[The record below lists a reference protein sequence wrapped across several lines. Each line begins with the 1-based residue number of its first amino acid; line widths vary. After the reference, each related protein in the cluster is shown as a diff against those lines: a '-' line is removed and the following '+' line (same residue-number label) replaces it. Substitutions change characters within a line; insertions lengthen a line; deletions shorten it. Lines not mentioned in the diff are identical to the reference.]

1 MREIPVESIVE
12 QVKTACIEAN
22 CVIEEDVA
30 TAIRQALKK
39 EESPISQQVLQ
50 QILKNHDIARSRRV
64 PLCQDTGLAVFF
76 VEMGQDVRITGG
88 LFEEA
93 VNEGVR
99 QGYAE
104 GYLRKSLVANPLNR
118 QNTGDNTPAIVHLS
132 LVPGNQLKMI
142 FCPKGAGGE
151 NMSALA
157 MLKPGDGLK
166 GVRRFVVATVRKA
179 GSNACPPV
187 IVGVGIGGSFE
198 KCALLAKK
206 ALTRR
211 VGSPHP
217 KLEMAN
223 LEVSLLEEINKLG
236 IGSMGLGG
244 RVTALAVHIETAPC
258 HIASLPVAVNLNCH
272 ASRHKE
278 VVL

>member
-1 MREIPVESIVE
+1 MREIPIEIIVE
-12 QVKTACIEAN
+12 QVKAACIHAN

-30 TAIRQALKK
+30 TAIRQALKR
-39 EESPISQQVLQ
+39 EESPISKQVLE
-50 QILKNHDIARSRRV
+50 QILRNHEIARSRRV
-64 PLCQDTGLAVFF
+64 PVCQDTGLAVFF

-88 LFEEA
+88 LFEDA
-93 VNEGVR
+93 INEGVR
-99 QGYAE
+99 RGYAE
-104 GYLRKSLVANPLNR
+104 GYLRKSVVGNPLSR
-118 QNTGDNTPAIVHLS
+118 QNTGDNTPAVIHLS
-132 LVPGNQLKMI
+132 LVPGNQLKII

-157 MLKPGDGLK
+157 MLKPADGLE
-166 GVRRFVVATVRKA
+166 GVRRFVLATVRKA
-179 GSNACPPV
+179 GSNPCPP
-187 IVGVGIGGSFE
+187 IVAGVGIGGTFE

-206 ALTRR
+206 ALMRP